1 MRVYHEP
8 AIPVPFSVSVDY
20 NDHYN
25 LTDIREAEKILTEQW
40 LSSAQINTK
49 LIEDLWQKLKIS

>member
-8 AIPVPFSVSVDY
+8 VIQIPYPVSMDF

-25 LTDIREAEKILTEQW
+25 LKDIREAEQILADQW
-40 LSSAQINTK
+40 LISAEITSK
-49 LIEDLWQKLKIS
+49 IIEDLWQKLNI